1 MDIKKSD
8 LIKVVNKLDSQ
19 RKSDLCYG
27 LIDAL
32 FDTAWDYDLDQMDS
46 VLEVI
51 ENITG
56 LDNLNVILY
65 EE

>member
-8 LIKVVNKLDSQ
+8 LIKVVNALNSK

-27 LIDAL
+27 LVDAI
-32 FDTAWDYDLDQMDS
+32 FESCYDYDLDQMDN
-46 VLEVI
+46 VIEVI

-56 LDNLNVILY
+56 LEDLNVLLY
-65 EE
+65 EG